1 MRWKPIGWIRGL
13 AGGVVMVKH
22 LAVSSAEGPKATS
35 MSSYHLLWITTI
47 LNEQEATSESG

>member
-1 MRWKPIGWIRGL
+1 
-13 AGGVVMVKH
+13 MVKH